1 MCSLCEDNGRVHGPS
16 RRGLFGSFAALATG
30 LALGGPVLAAEHAP
44 PPKPQNVLTPDAALA
59 RLMAGNARFVKG
71 GRNCNDL
78 SDDRAA
84 LTGGQ
89 NPYAAILTCADSRI
103 ALEFTFDSGLG
114 DLFACR
120 VAGNFANDDVIA
132 SLEYAV
138 EHLATPLIMVM
149 GHGGCG
155 AVNATIESLKTGEAP
170 PGHLV
175 SLVDSIAP
183 AVRAAQGKPGDLL
196 ANAIRENVV
205 QTVAKLKAAGPILD
219 ETAAQGKVRIVG
231 GVYNLADGRVD
242 LVA

>member
-1 MCSLCEDNGRVHGPS
+1 MCKLCDVGGRVHGPS
-16 RRGLFGSFAALATG
+16 RRGLLAGFASLGTG
-30 LALGGPVLAAEHAP
+30 LAFAQPVFAAGHAP
-44 PPKPQNVLTPDAALA
+44 PPKPQNALTPDAALA
-59 RLMAGNARFVKG
+59 RLMDGNARFVKG

-78 SDDRAA
+78 SADRAA

-120 VAGNFANDDVIA
+120 VAGNIASDDVIG
-132 SLEYAV
+132 SLEYAI

-149 GHGGCG
+149 GHGSCG
-155 AVNATIESLKTGEAP
+155 AVTAAVESVKTGVAP
-170 PGHLV
+170 PGHLP
-175 SLVDSIAP
+175 SLVDGIAP
-183 AVRAAQGKPGDLL
+183 AVRAVQGAPGDLL
-196 ANAIRENVV
+196 ANAIKENVV
-205 QTVAKLKAAGPILD
+205 QTVAKLKAAGPILS
-219 ETAAQGKVRIVG
+219 EAAEGGKVRIVG